1 MKTYLLKVAL
11 VSLLF
16 SSTIT
21 VSAQISK
28 EQLQER
34 KELQKMAK
42 NELKQKASKDAR
54 KEAKRLQKDG
64 WQIAPGS
71 LPIEKQLD
79 RVYIMKYEI
88 DDDMFPK
95 WIMGEAMSIGENY
108 DAAKIQAIALAKQNL
123 AGEIQTEIT
132 ALLENN
138 VDNKQLAPEQA
149 ASVVKTISAGK
160 QLISQN
166 IGRTIT
172 VIEMYRQLKNKNK
185 EVRVQIAYN
194 SKMAKEAAKKAIR
207 DDLEKQGDDLGK
219 KLDEMLG
226 W

>member
-1 MKTYLLKVAL
+1 MTIIVVCLLAGATATY
-11 VSLLF
+11 
-16 SSTIT
+16 
-21 VSAQISK
+21 AQITK
-28 EQLQER
+28 EQLKER

-42 NELKQKASKDAR
+42 SELKEKASKDAR
-54 KEAKRLQKDG
+54 KEAKKLKKDG
-64 WQIAPGS
+64 WHIAPGA

-79 RVYIMKYEI
+79 RVYTMKYEI

-95 WIMGEAMSIGENY
+95 WIMGEAMSVGENY
-108 DAAKIQAIALAKQNL
+108 DAAKMQALALAKQNL
-123 AGEIQTEIT
+123 AGEIQTEVT
-132 ALLENN
+132 GLLENN
-138 VDNKQLAPEQA
+138 VDNKQLSPEQA

-160 QLISQN
+160 QPISQN
-166 IGRTIT
+166 IGRTVT
-172 VIEMYRQLKNKNK
+172 VIEMYRTLKNKNK

-219 KLDEMLG
+219 KLDELLG

>member
-1 MKTYLLKVAL
+1 MTIIVVCLLAGATATY
-11 VSLLF
+11 
-16 SSTIT
+16 
-21 VSAQISK
+21 AQITK
-28 EQLQER
+28 EQLKER

-42 NELKQKASKDAR
+42 SELKEKASKDAR
-54 KEAKRLQKDG
+54 KEAKKLKKDG
-64 WQIAPGS
+64 WQIAPGA

-79 RVYIMKYEI
+79 RVYTMKYEI

-95 WIMGEAMSIGENY
+95 WIMGEAMSVGENY
-108 DAAKIQAIALAKQNL
+108 DAAKMQALALAKQNL

-138 VDNKQLAPEQA
+138 VDNKQLSPEQA
-149 ASVVKTISAGK
+149 ASVVKIISAGK

-166 IGRTIT
+166 LGRTVT
-172 VIEMYRQLKNKNK
+172 VIEMYRTLKNKNK

-219 KLDEMLG
+219 KLDELLG

>member
-1 MKTYLLKVAL
+1 MKKIMTIIVVCLLAGATATY
-11 VSLLF
+11 
-16 SSTIT
+16 
-21 VSAQISK
+21 AQITK
-28 EQLQER
+28 EQLKER

-42 NELKQKASKDAR
+42 SELKEKASKDAR
-54 KEAKRLQKDG
+54 KEAKKLKKDG
-64 WQIAPGS
+64 WQIAPGT

-79 RVYIMKYEI
+79 RVYTMKYEI

-95 WIMGEAMSIGENY
+95 WIMGEAMSVGENY
-108 DAAKIQAIALAKQNL
+108 DAAKMQALALAKQNL
-123 AGEIQTEIT
+123 AGEIQTEVT
-132 ALLENN
+132 GLLENN
-138 VDNKQLAPEQA
+138 VDNKQLSPEQA

-166 IGRTIT
+166 IGRTVT
-172 VIEMYRQLKNKNK
+172 VIEMYRTLKNKNK

-219 KLDEMLG
+219 KLDELLG

>member
-1 MKTYLLKVAL
+1 MKKIMTIIVVCLLAGATATY
-11 VSLLF
+11 
-16 SSTIT
+16 
-21 VSAQISK
+21 AQITK
-28 EQLQER
+28 EQLKER

-42 NELKQKASKDAR
+42 SELKEKASKDAR
-54 KEAKRLQKDG
+54 KEAKKLKKDG
-64 WQIAPGS
+64 WQIAPGA

-79 RVYIMKYEI
+79 RVYTMKYEI

-95 WIMGEAMSIGENY
+95 WIMGEAMSVGENY
-108 DAAKIQAIALAKQNL
+108 DAAKMQALALAKQNL

-138 VDNKQLAPEQA
+138 VDNKQLSPEQA
-149 ASVVKTISAGK
+149 ASVVKIISAGK

-166 IGRTIT
+166 LGRTVT
-172 VIEMYRQLKNKNK
+172 VIEMYRTLKNKNK

-219 KLDEMLG
+219 KLDELLG

>member
-1 MKTYLLKVAL
+1 MKKIMTIIVVCLLAGATATY
-11 VSLLF
+11 
-16 SSTIT
+16 
-21 VSAQISK
+21 AQITK
-28 EQLQER
+28 EQLKEC

-42 NELKQKASKDAR
+42 SELKEKASKDAR
-54 KEAKRLQKDG
+54 KEAKNLKKQG
-64 WQIAPGS
+64 WQIAPGA

-79 RVYIMKYEI
+79 RVYTMKYEI

-95 WIMGEAMSIGENY
+95 WIMGEAMSVGENY
-108 DAAKIQAIALAKQNL
+108 DAAKMQALALAKQNL

-132 ALLENN
+132 GLLENN
-138 VDNKQLAPEQA
+138 VDNKQLSPEQA

-166 IGRTIT
+166 IGRTVT
-172 VIEMYRQLKNKNK
+172 VSEMYRTLKNKNK

-219 KLDEMLG
+219 KLDELLG

>member
-1 MKTYLLKVAL
+1 MKTYLLKAAL
-11 VSLLF
+11 VSVLL
-16 SSTIT
+16 SSTMSI
-21 VSAQISK
+21 SAQISK
-28 EQLQER
+28 EQLRER
-34 KELQKMAK
+34 KEMQKMAK
-42 NELKQKASKDAR
+42 DELKQKASKDAR
-54 KEAKRLQKDG
+54 KEAKKLKKDG
-64 WQIAPGS
+64 WQIAPGA

-79 RVYIMKYEI
+79 RVYTMKYEI

-108 DAAKIQAIALAKQNL
+108 DAAKMQALALAKQNL

-172 VIEMYRQLKNKNK
+172 VIEMYRPLKNKNK

>member
-1 MKTYLLKVAL
+1 MKKNLAKVFAALFLLGCTQ
-11 VSLLF
+11 
-16 SSTIT
+16 TIT
-21 VSAQISK
+21 AQITK

-42 NELKQKASKDAR
+42 TELKEKATKDAR
-54 KEAKRLQKDG
+54 KEAKNLKKQG
-64 WQIAPGS
+64 WQIAPGA

-79 RVYIMKYEI
+79 RVYTMKYEI

-123 AGEIQTEIT
+123 AGEIQTEVT
-132 ALLENN
+132 ALIENN
-138 VDNKQLAPEQA
+138 VDNKQLSPEEA
-149 ASVVKTISAGK
+149 ASVAKTIAAGK

-166 IGRTIT
+166 VGRTLT
-172 VIEMYRQLKNKNK
+172 VIEMYRVLPNKNK

-194 SKMAKEAAKKAIR
+194 AKMAKQAAKKAIR
-207 DDLEKQGDDLGK
+207 DDLEKQGDGLAQ
-219 KLDEMLG
+219 KLDEVLG

>member
-21 VSAQISK
+21 VSAQITK

-123 AGEIQTEIT
+123 AGEIQTEVT
-132 ALLENN
+132 ALLENS
-138 VDNKQLAPEQA
+138 VDNKQLSAEQA
-149 ASVVKTISAGK
+149 ASLAKTISAGK

-172 VIEMYRQLKNKNK
+172 VIEMYRTLQNKNK

-194 SKMAKEAAKKAIR
+194 SKMAKEAAKKALR
-207 DDLEKQGDDLGK
+207 DDLEKQDNDLGK
-219 KLDEMLG
+219 KLDEILG

>member
-1 MKTYLLKVAL
+1 MKKIMTIIVVCLLAGATATY
-11 VSLLF
+11 
-16 SSTIT
+16 
-21 VSAQISK
+21 AQITK
-28 EQLQER
+28 EQLKER

-42 NELKQKASKDAR
+42 SELKEKASKDAR
-54 KEAKRLQKDG
+54 KEAKKLKKDG
-64 WQIAPGS
+64 WQIAPGA

-79 RVYIMKYEI
+79 RVYTMKYEI

-95 WIMGEAMSIGENY
+95 WIMGEAMSVGENY
-108 DAAKIQAIALAKQNL
+108 DAAKMQALALAKQNL
-123 AGEIQTEIT
+123 AGEIQTEVT
-132 ALLENN
+132 GLLENN
-138 VDNKQLAPEQA
+138 VDNKQLSPEQA

-166 IGRTIT
+166 IGRTVT
-172 VIEMYRQLKNKNK
+172 VIEMYRTLKNKNK

-219 KLDEMLG
+219 KLDELLG

>member
-123 AGEIQTEIT
+123 AGEIQTEVT
-132 ALLENN
+132 ALLENS
-138 VDNKQLAPEQA
+138 VDNKQLSAEQA
-149 ASVVKTISAGK
+149 ASLAKTISAGK

-172 VIEMYRQLKNKNK
+172 VIEMYRTLQNKNK

-194 SKMAKEAAKKAIR
+194 SKMAKEAAKKALR

>member
-1 MKTYLLKVAL
+1 MKKIMTIIVVCLLAGATATY
-11 VSLLF
+11 
-16 SSTIT
+16 
-21 VSAQISK
+21 AQITK
-28 EQLQER
+28 EQLKER

-42 NELKQKASKDAR
+42 SELKEKASKDAR
-54 KEAKRLQKDG
+54 KEAKKLKKDG
-64 WQIAPGS
+64 WQIAPGA

-79 RVYIMKYEI
+79 RVYTMKYEI

-95 WIMGEAMSIGENY
+95 WIMGEAMSVGENY
-108 DAAKIQAIALAKQNL
+108 DAAKMQALALAKQNL
-123 AGEIQTEIT
+123 AGEIQTEVT
-132 ALLENN
+132 GLL
-138 VDNKQLAPEQA
+138 DNKQLSPEQA

-166 IGRTIT
+166 IGRTVT
-172 VIEMYRQLKNKNK
+172 VIEMYRTLKNKNK

-219 KLDEMLG
+219 KLDELLG

>member
-16 SSTIT
+16 SSTVT

-123 AGEIQTEIT
+123 AGEIQTEVT
-132 ALLENN
+132 ALLENS

-172 VIEMYRQLKNKNK
+172 VIEMYRPLKNKNK

>member
-1 MKTYLLKVAL
+1 MRKNLAKVLVAL
-11 VSLLF
+11 LLLGCTQ
-16 SSTIT
+16 TI
-21 VSAQISK
+21 SAQITK
-28 EQLQER
+28 EQLKER

-42 NELKQKASKDAR
+42 SELKEKASKDAR
-54 KEAKRLQKDG
+54 KEAKNLKKQG
-64 WQIAPGS
+64 WQIAPGA

-79 RVYIMKYEI
+79 RVYTMKYEI

-108 DAAKIQAIALAKQNL
+108 DAAKMQALALAKQNL
-123 AGEIQTEIT
+123 AGEIQTEVT

-138 VDNKQLAPEQA
+138 VDNKQLSPEQA

-166 IGRTIT
+166 IGRTVT
-172 VIEMYRQLKNKNK
+172 VIEMYRTLQNKNK

-207 DDLEKQGDDLGK
+207 DDLEKQGDDLAK
-219 KLDEMLG
+219 KLDELLG

>member
-1 MKTYLLKVAL
+1 MKKIMTIIVVCLLAGATATY
-11 VSLLF
+11 
-16 SSTIT
+16 
-21 VSAQISK
+21 AQITK
-28 EQLQER
+28 EQLKER

-42 NELKQKASKDAR
+42 SELKEKASKDAR
-54 KEAKRLQKDG
+54 KEAKKLKKDG
-64 WQIAPGS
+64 WQIAPGA

-79 RVYIMKYEI
+79 RVYTMKYEI

-108 DAAKIQAIALAKQNL
+108 DAAKMQALALAKQNL

-138 VDNKQLAPEQA
+138 VDNKQLSPEQA

-166 IGRTIT
+166 IGRTVT
-172 VIEMYRQLKNKNK
+172 VIEMYRTLKNKNK

-219 KLDEMLG
+219 KLDELLG

>member
-123 AGEIQTEIT
+123 AGEIQTEVT
-132 ALLENN
+132 ALLENS
-138 VDNKQLAPEQA
+138 VDNKQLSAEQA
-149 ASVVKTISAGK
+149 ASLAKTISAGK

-172 VIEMYRQLKNKNK
+172 VIEMYRTLQNKNK

-194 SKMAKEAAKKAIR
+194 SKMAKEAAKKALR
-207 DDLEKQGDDLGK
+207 DDLEKQDNDLGK
-219 KLDEMLG
+219 KLDEILG

>member
-1 MKTYLLKVAL
+1 MKKIMTIIVVCLLAGATATY
-11 VSLLF
+11 
-16 SSTIT
+16 
-21 VSAQISK
+21 AQITK
-28 EQLQER
+28 EQLKER

-42 NELKQKASKDAR
+42 SELKEKASKDAR
-54 KEAKRLQKDG
+54 KEAKKLKKDG
-64 WQIAPGS
+64 WQIAPGA

-79 RVYIMKYEI
+79 RVYTMKYEI

-95 WIMGEAMSIGENY
+95 WIMGEAMSVGENY
-108 DAAKIQAIALAKQNL
+108 DAAKMQALALAKQNL

-138 VDNKQLAPEQA
+138 VDNKQLSPEQA

-166 IGRTIT
+166 IGRTVT
-172 VIEMYRQLKNKNK
+172 VIEMYRTLNNKNK

-219 KLDEMLG
+219 KLDELLG